1 MLHKDTPESSV
12 EQTEPS
18 ACPCPNDEEYIF
30 FNDPFL
36 ALVKASTMFV
46 GEIEFSDIP
55 ISLEGNQMIFYLNAK
70 YVIVLIFI

>member
-1 MLHKDTPESSV
+1 MLHKDTPSASV
-12 EQTEPS
+12 EQTENN
-18 ACPCPNDEEYIF
+18 ACPCPNDDEYIF

-55 ISLEGNQMIFYLNAK
+55 ISLDGN
-70 YVIVLIFI
+70 